1 MADAMNTMADAMK
14 QQAEEVTMSGPAHAT
29 RVAPPDAAPQ
39 TQRTSRM
46 AIWSLVLSIL
56 TLGGLGSL
64 AGIWLGFTARRRIAE
79 TGERGSGVAIASI
92 VVGVVTLI
100 LAIAYWAYIVMHT
113 GSAGGG
119 GGYGY

>member
-1 MADAMNTMADAMK
+1 
-14 QQAEEVTMSGPAHAT
+14 MSGPSPAT
-29 RVAPPDAAPQ
+29 RVASPDAAPQ

-46 AIWSLVLSIL
+46 AVWSLVLSII

-79 TGERGSGVAIASI
+79 TGEHGSGVAVAGI

-113 GSAGGG
+113 GTAGSGGGGGGG
-119 GGYGY
+119 GGY